1 VNHHPADYYPPNCG
15 EYSPTRSNWT
25 PRATSPNRHRSYQH
39 HQEYSEEY
47 DDRGGL
53 AVPSLGETR
62 SSGSERF
69 SPHSHLTPRIKPM
82 PPISRET
89 PPRPPAH
96 YRQRAFS
103 PPISPSLHR
112 SKSKEERILECSP
125 IEEENNPTDHCE
137 KEETEDKTEKVS
149 LVPYPSISNSSES
162 SIKLDTI
169 PKIESPDAGGD
180 AGPPQELQQRD
191 SSEIDFKMEDLSEMR
206 ASPGLLL
213 SVDEDGNV
221 EAMPQGDDDKSEDL
235 EHNDVEDIQMSPIA
249 YDRED
254 PISLMDLPENLL
266 SLPISPCGP
275 NDDPVMGCFR
285 C

>member
-1 VNHHPADYYPPNCG
+1 
-15 EYSPTRSNWT
+15 
-25 PRATSPNRHRSYQH
+25 
-39 HQEYSEEY
+39 
-47 DDRGGL
+47 
-53 AVPSLGETR
+53 
-62 SSGSERF
+62 
-69 SPHSHLTPRIKPM
+69 M
-82 PPISRET
+82 SRET
-89 PPRPPAH
+89 PRPPTQS
-96 YRQRAFS
+96 RQQAFS

-125 IEEENNPTDHCE
+125 IAEEINLTDHCE
-137 KEETEDKTEKVS
+137 KEDTEDKTEKV
-149 LVPYPSISNSSES
+149 VVIPYPSISNSSDS
-162 SIKLDTI
+162 SVKLDVP
-169 PKIESPDAGGD
+169 PKLESLDAGRD
-180 AGPPQELQQRD
+180 SVPPQELQQRD
-191 SSEIDFKMEDLSEMR
+191 SSENEFKLEDLSEMR

-221 EAMPQGDDDKSEDL
+221 EAMPQNDDDDAKSEDQ

-275 NDDPVMGCFR
+275 NDDPVVGCFR